1 MRVSVVM
8 PVFNG
13 AGFLT
18 KSLPALVAAA
28 GDEATEII
36 VVDDASTDESAK
48 IAFDYADKVIRLEKT
63 AGSAEARN
71 RGVAEAAGEICFFVD
86 ADVAVKADSIRFV
99 RDFFLENPEF
109 AAVIGSYD
117 DSPAEPDFFSQY
129 RNLIHHY
136 FHQAGHLESET
147 FWTGCGAVK
156 KKVFL
161 EINGYDGKRY
171 ARPSVEDIEFG
182 YRMRGKGYRIR
193 LAGEFQAKHLK
204 KWSLVEIVRTD
215 IFFRAVP
222 WSRLLLENTQRR
234 HTLNTDFGQKLSA
247 LLTWL
252 MLTTFA
258 AGFFFRPSLLIA
270 LGSLSGIIFLNR
282 RLHKFFLKK
291 KGVIFTLG
299 AFLMQILYYVYCSS
313 VFAFC
318 FFEFYFRGKNKTVEG

>member
-1 MRVSVVM
+1 M

-28 GDEATEII
+28 RDEAAEII
-36 VVDDASTDESAK
+36 VVDDASTDESAE
-48 IAFDYADKVIRLEKT
+48 IASAYADKVVRLEKT

-71 RGVAEAAGEICFFVD
+71 RGVEHAAGEICFFVD
-86 ADVAVKADSIRFV
+86 ADVEVKEDSIRFI
-99 RDFFLENPEF
+99 RDFFRKNPEF

-117 DSPAEPDFFSQY
+117 DSPAEPGFFSQY

-136 FHQAGHLESET
+136 FHQVCHFESET

-171 ARPSVEDIEFG
+171 ARPSIEDIEFG
-182 YRMRGKGYRIR
+182 YRLRGKGYRIR
-193 LAGEFQAKHLK
+193 LAREFQAKHLK
-204 KWSLVEIVRTD
+204 KWSLVDIVRTD

-222 WSRLLLENTQRR
+222 WSRLLLENKQRR

-252 MLTTFA
+252 MLTSLA
-258 AGFFFRPSLLIA
+258 AGLFWGPAFLVSF
-270 LGSLSGIIFLNR
+270 GSLSGIIFLNR
-282 RLHKFFLKK
+282 RLHKFFLKR
-291 KGVIFTLG
+291 KGVIFTIG
-299 AFLMQILYYVYCSS
+299 AFLMQILYYVYCSL

-318 FFEFYFRGKNKTVEG
+318 FFEFYFRGKNKTVEE

>member
-18 KSLPALVAAA
+18 QSLPALAAA
-28 GDEATEII
+28 AKDGATEII
-36 VVDDASTDESAK
+36 VVDDASTDESAE
-48 IAFDYADKVIRLEKT
+48 IAFDYADKVIRLEKKSG
-63 AGSAEARN
+63 AAEARN
-71 RGVAEAAGEICFFVD
+71 RGVKHAAGEICFFVD
-86 ADVAVKADSIRFV
+86 ADVVVKEDSIGFV
-99 RDFFLENPEF
+99 REFFRKNPDF

-117 DSPAEPDFFSQY
+117 DSPTERDFFSQY

-136 FHQAGHLESET
+136 FHQVGHFESET

-156 KKVFL
+156 KNVFL

-182 YRMRGKGYRIR
+182 YRLRGKGYRIG
-193 LAGEFQAKHLK
+193 LAREFQAKHLK
-204 KWSLVEIVRTD
+204 KWSLVDIVRTD
-215 IFFRAVP
+215 IFLRAVP
-222 WSRLLLENTQRR
+222 WSYLLLENKRRR
-234 HTLNTDFGQKLSA
+234 HTLNTDFRQKLSA

-252 MLTTFA
+252 MLTTL
-258 AGFFFRPSLLIA
+258 AGTFFFRPLCVISFCSLV
-270 LGSLSGIIFLNR
+270 GILFLNW

-291 KGVIFTLG
+291 MGVIFTIG
-299 AFLMQILYYVYCSS
+299 AFLMQILYYVYCSL

-318 FFEFYFRGKNKTVEG
+318 FFAFYFRGENKTVET